1 MLGETHGSL
10 AASNRQSWLLL
21 IANRTPTLA
30 TGALRPTSGEV
41 VGGIFE
47 PRNGK
52 GAIPDLA
59 PSSRTD
65 SNQPSYQASVF
76 YLVLNPSGSM
86 VSNKSDGPTIEAFN
100 ERPATR
106 FAG

>member
-1 MLGETHGSL
+1 M
-10 AASNRQSWLLL
+10 
-21 IANRTPTLA
+21 
-30 TGALRPTSGEV
+30 SGKA
-41 VGGIFE
+41 VGGVFQ

-76 YLVLNPSGSM
+76 FLVPNPIGSM
-86 VSNKSDGPTIEAFN
+86 VSNESDGPAIEAFN